1 MSNET
6 FFRRL
11 DEYLPEQA
19 PPPGNTGP
27 VKWLRE
33 NLFSGPVNSVATV
46 LIVALFAWIIWGF
59 VSWFFLTSTFHGET
73 QQACRMAT
81 QATLLEERLG
91 SLRSEQRRLDNISGE
106 EGSAFDDRRFKA
118 FVNNLGNLAAK
129 DIPKS
134 YADILKNEANVE
146 LNNAELAKFE
156 AAQAER
162 KAAILEWIE
171 AGGEGEAPGRT
182 RDARLKKAFDG
193 DTVHPDAEKFFVDG
207 PDQLDWAGAGAMI
220 ASSLAARDL
229 DKAQEGVETL
239 QPFVDW
245 GKANSGACH
254 AVFKKNY
261 WQLLVN
267 AYDRDQLWRP
277 ILVALL
283 LIPVLAFVMV
293 PRLREGSI
301 GMVLGISTGLFPFVA
316 FFVLSGAALKLS
328 HFEPIQGAYPNID
341 VEELTQKQM
350 DDALAEIGL
359 RLSRRD
365 GQWVEG
371 QSLEFVDQ
379 WSVRLST
386 GEVAE
391 VLPAGFGRTLYGLSA
406 SFTGVTSSETGRL
419 LIAAVALAVLV
430 VLGLVI
436 AQTRFGRVAR
446 PFLRFLQFVAG
457 FAIVIAIWGTVINNP
472 HFEHKRGLLDLTEDP
487 IEDLPPEEL
496 EAKYGAHNQLGR
508 LPQAIQ
514 LTALMT
520 RDPASIG
527 ATQEEQDAAWAEFAD
542 NPIYDMNRDGVVDG
556 EDDLNADDRINATD
570 LAESRGD
577 HAPGNIVFLTHVPVE
592 NTWGGILITMILGL
606 IGSAFALRAGILLA
620 LGRQSTLPVVR
631 YLSTGFIE
639 GMRGVPLIT
648 ILIMSVFV
656 LPLILPIQFQPQPL
670 VATLVAV
677 CLFGTAY
684 MAEVI
689 RGGLQAIPKGQYEA
703 AQSLGLSY
711 WQETNLIIVPQATRT
726 VIPAIVNTLIG
737 LFKDTTLVIVI
748 GLLDVLT
755 VMRNK
760 IVTKVEW
767 NQTLMEGLIYVA
779 IFFFIF
785 MFGLSRYS
793 MWLEERFGILKQR

>member
-6 FFRRL
+6 FVRRL
-11 DEYLPEQA
+11 DEYLPDQA

-33 NLFSGPVNSVATV
+33 NLFSGPVNSIATL
-46 LIVALFAWIIWGF
+46 LIVVIFGWVIWGF
-59 VSWFFLTSTFHGET
+59 FNWFFLTSTFHGET

-81 QATLLEERLG
+81 QATLIEERLT
-91 SLRSEQRRLDNISGE
+91 SLRSEQRRLDRISGV

-134 YADILKNEANVE
+134 YADILKNAEWVE
-146 LNNAELAKFE
+146 LNKAEIAKYA
-156 AAQAER
+156 AAQADR
-162 KAAILEWIE
+162 RAAIEAWID
-171 AGGEGEAPGRT
+171 AGGVGEAPGRT
-182 RDARLKKAFDG
+182 RDPKLKKAYEG

-220 ASSLAARDL
+220 ASAVQARDL
-229 DKAQEGVETL
+229 AKAQEGVDAL
-239 QPFVDW
+239 SPFVEW
-245 GKANSGACH
+245 GKSNSGACH

-277 ILVALL
+277 IMVALL

-293 PRLREGSI
+293 PRLREGTV

-316 FFVLSGAALKLS
+316 FFVLSGAALKLA
-328 HFEPIQGAYPNID
+328 HFEPIQGAYPNIPI
-341 VEELTQKQM
+341 EEMTQHEL
-350 DDALAEIGL
+350 DDALAEVGL
-359 RLSRRD
+359 RLSRRE

-379 WSVRLST
+379 WSVKLST
-386 GEVAE
+386 GEVTE
-391 VLPAGFGRTLYGLSA
+391 VLAPGFGRTVYGLTAAFNS
-406 SFTGVTSSETGRL
+406 VTTSETGRL
-419 LIAAVALAVLV
+419 LIAAVALAVLL
-430 VLGLVI
+430 VLGVVI
-436 AQTRFGRVAR
+436 ARTRFGRVAR
-446 PFLRFLQFVAG
+446 PFLRFLQFVSG

-472 HFEHKRGLLDLTEDP
+472 HFEHKRGLLDLTADP
-487 IEDLPPEEL
+487 IEDLAPEEL
-496 EAKYGAHNQLGR
+496 EAKYGAHTQLGR
-508 LPQAIQ
+508 LPKGVQ

-520 RDPASIG
+520 RDPETIG
-527 ATQEEQDAAWAEFAD
+527 ATQAEQDAAWADIAD
-542 NPIYDMNRDGVVDG
+542 NPIYDMNRDGVVNPQ
-556 EDDLNADDRINATD
+556 DDINGDDRINATD

-577 HAPGNIVFLTHVPVE
+577 HAPGNIVFLSHVPVE

-779 IFFFIF
+779 VFFFIF

>member
-1 MSNET
+1 
-6 FFRRL
+6 
-11 DEYLPEQA
+11 
-19 PPPGNTGP
+19 
-27 VKWLRE
+27 
-33 NLFSGPVNSVATV
+33 
-46 LIVALFAWIIWGF
+46 
-59 VSWFFLTSTFHGET
+59 
-73 QQACRMAT
+73 MAT

-91 SLRSEQRRLDNISGE
+91 SLRPSSAGWTASAVSR
-106 EGSAFDDRRFKA
+106 GSAFEDRRFKA
-118 FVNNLGNLAAK
+118 FVNNLANLASK

-134 YADILKNEANVE
+134 YADILKNEANVAFNKGE
-146 LNNAELAKFE
+146 IAKFD
-156 AAQAER
+156 AAQAAR
-162 KAAILEWIE
+162 KAAIVEWIE
-171 AGGEGEAPGRT
+171 AGGVGEAPDRT
-182 RDARLKKAFDG
+182 RDARLKKAFEG
-193 DTVHPDAEKFFVDG
+193 DTVHPDAERFFVDG
-207 PDQLDWAGAGAMI
+207 PDQIDWAAAGAMI
-220 ASSLAARDL
+220 ASSLKTGNLDAA
-229 DKAQEGVETL
+229 QQGVDQL

-245 GKANSGACH
+245 GKSNSGACH

-328 HFEPIQGAYPNID
+328 HFEPIQGAYPNIA
-341 VEELTQKQM
+341 VEEMTQQQM
-350 DDALAEIGL
+350 DDALAEVGL

-371 QSLEFVDQ
+371 QSLEFVGQ

-391 VLPAGFGRTLYGLSA
+391 ILPPGFGRTFYGLSA
-406 SFTGVTSSETGRL
+406 TFTSITSSETGRL
-419 LIAAVALAVLV
+419 LIAIGALVLLI

-472 HFEHKRGLLDLTEDP
+472 HFEHKRGLLDLTADP
-487 IEDLPPEEL
+487 IEKLAQEDL
-496 EAKYGAHNQLGR
+496 EAKYGAHNELGR
-508 LPQAIQ
+508 LPKAV
-514 LTALMT
+514 TFNALMT

-527 ATQEEQDAAWAEFAD
+527 VTQAQQDAAWAEIAD
-542 NPIYDMNRDGVVDG
+542 NPIYDMNRDGVVDAQ
-556 EDDLNADDRINATD
+556 DDLNADDRINATD

-606 IGSAFALRAGILLA
+606 VGSAFAMRAGILLA

-767 NQTLMEGLIYVA
+767 NQTLTEGLIYVA

>member
-6 FFRRL
+6 FYRRL

-33 NLFSGPVNSVATV
+33 NLFSGPVNTIATV
-46 LIVALFAWIIWGF
+46 LIVALFAWMIWGF
-59 VSWFFLTSTFHGET
+59 VNWFFLTSTFHGQT

-81 QATLLEERLG
+81 QGVLLEERLG
-91 SLRSEQRRLDNISGE
+91 SLRSEQRRLDRISGV

-134 YADILKNEANVE
+134 YADLLKN
-146 LNNAELAKFE
+146 AETVADNDAQIAAFD
-156 AAQAER
+156 AAQEER
-162 KAAILEWIE
+162 KAAIDAWI
-171 AGGEGEAPGRT
+171 AGGGVGEAPGET
-182 RDARLKKAFDG
+182 RDPQLRRAFPG
-193 DTVHPDAEKFFVDG
+193 DDVHPDAEKFFVEG
-207 PDQLDWAGAGAMI
+207 PDQLPWEEAGAMI
-220 ASSLAARDL
+220 ASSLTTRSL
-229 DKAQEGVETL
+229 DQAQEGVDML
-239 QPFVDW
+239 GPFVDF
-245 GKANSGACH
+245 GRSNAGACH
-254 AVFKKNY
+254 TVFKKNY

-293 PRLREGSI
+293 PRLREGSV
-301 GMVLGISTGLFPFVA
+301 GMVLGVATGLFPFVA

-328 HFEPIQGAYPNID
+328 HFEPITGSYPN
-341 VEELTQKQM
+341 VQVQELTQLQV
-350 DDALAEIGL
+350 DDAKAEVAL
-359 RLSRRD
+359 RLSRET
-365 GQWVEG
+365 GQWVEA

-379 WSVRLST
+379 WTVRNAQ
-386 GEVAE
+386 GNEVE
-391 VLPAGFGRTLYGLSA
+391 VMPAGLGRTLYGLTA
-406 SFTGVTSSETGRL
+406 SVNDITSSETGRL
-419 LIAAVALAVLV
+419 LIALAAVIILVL
-430 VLGLVI
+430 LGIII
-436 AQTRFGRVAR
+436 ARTRFGRVAR
-446 PFLRFLQFVAG
+446 PFLRFLQAVMG
-457 FAIVIAIWGTVINNP
+457 FFIVIAIWGTVINNP
-472 HFEHKRGLLDLTEDP
+472 QHEHKPGLLDASKEPLE
-487 IEDLPPEEL
+487 ELSKAEL
-496 EAKYGAHNQLGR
+496 EAKYGDHRNLGR
-508 LPQAIQ
+508 LPSAIR
-514 LTALMT
+514 LNALMT
-520 RDPASIG
+520 RDPAEIG
-527 ATQEEQDAAWAEFAD
+527 ATAEEQAAAWAPYQD
-542 NPIYDMNRDGVVDG
+542 QPIYDMNRDGVVNA

-570 LAESRGD
+570 LADSRGD

-606 IGSAFALRAGILLA
+606 VGSAFALRAGILLA
-620 LGRQSTLPVVR
+620 LGRQSTLPVIR

-779 IFFFIF
+779 VFFFIF

>member
-6 FFRRL
+6 FVRRL
-11 DEYLPEQA
+11 DEYLPDQA
-19 PPPGNTGP
+19 PPPGDTGP

-33 NLFSGPVNSVATV
+33 NLFSGPVNSIATL
-46 LIVALFAWIIWGF
+46 LIVVIFGWVIWGF
-59 VSWFFLTSTFHGET
+59 FNWFFLTSTFHGET

-81 QATLLEERLG
+81 QATLIEERLT
-91 SLRSEQRRLDNISGE
+91 SLRSEQRRLDRISGV

-134 YADILKNEANVE
+134 YADILKNAEWVE
-146 LNNAELAKFE
+146 LNKAEIAKYA
-156 AAQAER
+156 AAQADR
-162 KAAILEWIE
+162 RAAIEAWID
-171 AGGEGEAPGRT
+171 AGGVGEAPGRT
-182 RDARLKKAFDG
+182 RDPKLKKAYEG

-220 ASSLAARDL
+220 ASAVQARDL
-229 DKAQEGVETL
+229 AKAQEGVDAL
-239 QPFVDW
+239 SPFVEW
-245 GKANSGACH
+245 GKSNSGACH

-277 ILVALL
+277 IMVALL

-293 PRLREGSI
+293 PRLREGTV

-316 FFVLSGAALKLS
+316 FFVLSGAALKLA
-328 HFEPIQGAYPNID
+328 HFEPIQGAYPNIPI
-341 VEELTQKQM
+341 EEMTQHEM
-350 DDALAEIGL
+350 DNALAEVGL
-359 RLSRRD
+359 RLSRRE

-379 WSVRLST
+379 WSVKLST
-386 GEVAE
+386 GEVTE
-391 VLPAGFGRTLYGLSA
+391 VLTPGFGRTVYGLTAAFNS
-406 SFTGVTSSETGRL
+406 VTTSETGRL
-419 LIAAVALAVLV
+419 LIAAVALAVLL
-430 VLGLVI
+430 VLGVVI
-436 AQTRFGRVAR
+436 ARTRFGRVAR
-446 PFLRFLQFVAG
+446 PFLRFLQFVSG

-472 HFEHKRGLLDLTEDP
+472 HFEHKRGLLDLTADP
-487 IEDLPPEEL
+487 IEDLAPEEL
-496 EAKYGAHNQLGR
+496 EAKYGAHTQLGR
-508 LPQAIQ
+508 LPKGVQ

-520 RDPASIG
+520 RDPETIG
-527 ATQEEQDAAWAEFAD
+527 ATQAEQDAAWADIAD
-542 NPIYDMNRDGVVDG
+542 NPIYDMNRDGVVNPQ
-556 EDDLNADDRINATD
+556 DDINGDDWINATD

-577 HAPGNIVFLTHVPVE
+577 HAPGNIVFLSHVPVE

-779 IFFFIF
+779 VFFFIF

>member
-1 MSNET
+1 MSDQS

-11 DEYLPEQA
+11 DEYLPDQA

-33 NLFSGPVNSVATV
+33 NLFSGVLNSIATV
-46 LIVALFAWIIWGF
+46 VIGLLFIWVIWGF
-59 VSWFFLTSTFHGET
+59 FDWSVLSSTSHGQT

-91 SLRSEQRRLDNISGE
+91 SLRSEQRRLERISGTP
-106 EGSAFDDRRFKA
+106 GSAFDDRRFKA
-118 FVNNLGNLAAK
+118 FIKNLSNLAAT

-134 YADILKNEANVE
+134 YADLLKNADNVDA
-146 LNNAELAKFE
+146 NNAELAKFD
-156 AAQAER
+156 AAQADR
-162 KAAILEWIE
+162 RAAIEAWI
-171 AGGEGEAPGRT
+171 ADGADGEAPAET
-182 RDARLKKAFDG
+182 RDPKLKRAYEG
-193 DTVHPDAEKFFVDG
+193 DTVHPDAEKFFVEG
-207 PDQLDWAGAGAMI
+207 PDQLDWAGAGALI
-220 ASSLAARDL
+220 ATSLEARSLDPAA
-229 DKAQEGVETL
+229 EGVEQL
-239 QPFVDW
+239 RGFVQW
-245 GKANSGACH
+245 GKANDGACH
-254 AVFKKNY
+254 TMFKKNY

-277 ILVALL
+277 LLVALL
-283 LIPVLAFVMV
+283 LIPALAFVMV
-293 PRLREGSI
+293 PRLREGSV
-301 GMVLGISTGLFPFVA
+301 GMVLGLTTGAFPFVA

-328 HFEPIQGAYPNID
+328 HFEPIQGSYPNVPI
-341 VEELTQKQM
+341 EEMTQAQY
-350 DDALAEIGL
+350 DDARAQVAM
-359 RLSRRD
+359 RLSRES

-371 QSLEFVDQ
+371 QSLVFVDQ
-379 WSVRLST
+379 WSVQTSQRET
-386 GEVAE
+386 VEVMA
-391 VLPAGFGRTLYGLSA
+391 PGFGRTLYGLS
-406 SFTGVTSSETGRL
+406 STFNDITSAEMGRL
-419 LIAAVALAVLV
+419 LIALAA
-430 VLGLVI
+430 LVI
-436 AQTRFGRVAR
+436 LVLLGVIIARTRLGRVAR
-446 PFLRFLQFVAG
+446 PLLRFLQFVMG

-472 HFEHKRGLLDLTEDP
+472 QFEHKRGLLDFSPHP
-487 IEDLPPEEL
+487 IEELSVKDLT
-496 EAKYGAHNQLGR
+496 AKYGAHRNLGA
-508 LPQAIQ
+508 LPEPIQ
-514 LTALMT
+514 LTAAMT
-520 RDPASIG
+520 RDPVSLG
-527 ATQEEQDAAWAEFAD
+527 LEQADQVAAWAGYQD
-542 NPIYDMNRDGVVDG
+542 QPVYDMNRDGEVDAD
-556 EDDLNADDRINATD
+556 DDLNADDRIDAAD
-570 LAESRGD
+570 LAEARGD
-577 HAPGNIVFLTHVPVE
+577 HAPGNVVFLTHVAVE
-592 NTWGGILITMILGL
+592 NTWGGVLITMILGL
-606 IGSAFALRAGILLA
+606 VGSAFALRAGILLA

-760 IVTKVEW
+760 IVTRVEW
-767 NQTLMEGLIYVA
+767 NQTLLEGLIYVA
-779 IFFFIF
+779 VFFFIF

>member
-11 DEYLPEQA
+11 DEYLPDQA

-33 NLFSGPVNSVATV
+33 NLFSGPVNSIATV
-46 LIVALFAWIIWGF
+46 LIVAIFGTVIWGF
-59 VSWFFLTSTFHGET
+59 FNWFFLTSTFHGET

-81 QATLLEERLG
+81 QATLLEERMG
-91 SLRSEQRRLDNISGE
+91 SLRSEQRRLDRISGV

-118 FVNNLGNLAAK
+118 FVNNLGNLASK

-134 YADILKNEANVE
+134 YADLLKNADWVA
-146 LNNAELAKFE
+146 LNRAEIAKYE
-156 AAQAER
+156 AAQAGRLE
-162 KAAILEWIE
+162 AIEAWIE
-171 AGGEGEAPGRT
+171 AGGVGEAPGRT
-182 RDARLKKAFDG
+182 RDPKLKKAYDG
-193 DTVHPDAEKFFVDG
+193 NTVHPDAEKFFIDG
-207 PDQLDWAGAGAMI
+207 PDQLDWQGAGATI
-220 ASSLAARDL
+220 ASALQARDL
-229 DKAQEGVETL
+229 AKAQEGIEAL
-239 QPFVDW
+239 RPFVDW
-245 GKANSGACH
+245 GKANNGACH
-254 AVFKKNY
+254 TVLKKNY

-293 PRLREGSI
+293 PRLREGSV

-316 FFVLSGAALKLS
+316 FFVLSGMALKLS
-328 HFEPIQGAYPNID
+328 HFEPIQGAYPNIPI
-341 VEELTQKQM
+341 EELTQHQM
-350 DDALAEIGL
+350 DDALAEVGL
-359 RLSRRD
+359 RLSRQN

-386 GEVAE
+386 GEVTD
-391 VLPAGFGRTLYGLSA
+391 VLPAGFGRTMYGLTA
-406 SFTGVTSSETGRL
+406 SFNSVTSSESGRL
-419 LIAAVALAVLV
+419 LIAATALVFLV
-430 VLGLVI
+430 VLGLLI

-472 HFEHKRGLLDLTEDP
+472 HFEHKRGLLDLTADP
-487 IEDLPPEEL
+487 LEELAPEEL
-496 EAKYGAHNQLGR
+496 EAKYGAHTQLGR
-508 LPQAIQ
+508 LPKGVQ

-520 RDPASIG
+520 RDPNAIG
-527 ATQEEQDAAWAEFAD
+527 VTQADQDAAWADIVD
-542 NPIYDMNRDGVVDG
+542 NPVYDMNRDGVVNAQ
-556 EDDLNADDRINATD
+556 DDVNGDDRINATD

-639 GMRGVPLIT
+639 GMRGGPLIT

>member
-6 FFRRL
+6 FHRRL
-11 DEYLPEQA
+11 DEYLPDQA

-33 NLFSGPVNSVATV
+33 NLFSGPVNTVATV
-46 LIVALFAWIIWGF
+46 IIVALFAWIIWGF
-59 VSWFFLTSTFHGET
+59 VNWFFLTSTFHGQT

-81 QATLLEERLG
+81 QGVLLEERLG
-91 SLRSEQRRLDNISGE
+91 SLRSEQRRLDRISGV

-134 YADILKNEANVE
+134 YTDLIKNADTVAKNDALLADFEAN
-146 LNNAELAKFE
+146 
-156 AAQAER
+156 QAER
-162 KAAILEWIE
+162 LVAIKAWI
-171 AGGEGEAPGRT
+171 AGGGVGEAPGESRAPQL
-182 RDARLKKAFDG
+182 RRAFPG
-193 DTVHPDAEKFFVDG
+193 DEVHPDAEPFFVEG
-207 PDQLDWAGAGAMI
+207 PSQLPWEAAGAMI
-220 ASSLAARDL
+220 ASSLSDRTL
-229 DKAQEGVETL
+229 DRAQEGVEQL
-239 QPFVDW
+239 RPFVDW
-245 GKANSGACH
+245 GKANAGACH
-254 AVFKKNY
+254 TVFKKNY

-293 PRLREGSI
+293 PRLREGSV
-301 GMVLGISTGLFPFVA
+301 GMVLGVATGLFPFVA

-328 HFEPIQGAYPNID
+328 HFEPIAGAYPNVP
-341 VEELTQKQM
+341 VEQMTQLQV
-350 DDALAEIGL
+350 DDAKAEVAL
-359 RLSRRD
+359 RLSRQE
-365 GQWVEG
+365 GQWVEA

-379 WSVRLST
+379 WTVRTSQ
-386 GEVAE
+386 GAE
-391 VLPAGFGRTLYGLSA
+391 VEVMAAGLGRSLYGLTAQINSI
-406 SFTGVTSSETGRL
+406 TSSETGRL
-419 LIAAVALAVLV
+419 LIALVAVVILVL
-430 VLGLVI
+430 LGLII
-436 AQTRFGRVAR
+436 ARTRFGRVAR
-446 PFLRFLQFVAG
+446 PFLRFVQAVMG
-457 FAIVIAIWGTVINNP
+457 FFIVIAIWGTVINNP
-472 HFEHKRGLLDLTEDP
+472 QHEHKPGLLDASKDP
-487 IEDLPPEEL
+487 LETLSKAEL
-496 EAKYGAHNQLGR
+496 EAKYGDHRQLGA
-508 LPQAIQ
+508 LPSSIR

-520 RDPASIG
+520 RNPAEIG
-527 ATQEEQDAAWAEFAD
+527 VGAEDQAAAWAPYQD
-542 NPIYDMNRDGVVDG
+542 QPVYDMNRDGVVDAA
-556 EDDLNADDRINATD
+556 DDLNADDRINATD

-592 NTWGGILITMILGL
+592 NTWGGVLITMILGL
-606 IGSAFALRAGILLA
+606 VGSAFALRAGILLA
-620 LGRQSTLPVVR
+620 LGRQSTLPVIR

-779 IFFFIF
+779 VFFFIF

>member
-46 LIVALFAWIIWGF
+46 IIVALFAWVIWAF
-59 VSWFFLTSTFHGET
+59 VSWFFLTSTVHGET

-91 SLRSEQRRLDNISGE
+91 SLRTEQRRLDRISGQ
-106 EGSAFDDRRFKA
+106 EGSAFEDRRFKA
-118 FVNNLGNLAAK
+118 FVNNLANLASK

-134 YADILKNEANVE
+134 YADILKNEANVAF
-146 LNNAELAKFE
+146 NKGKIAKFD
-156 AAQAER
+156 AAQAAR
-162 KAAILEWIE
+162 KAAIVEWIE
-171 AGGEGEAPGRT
+171 AGGVGEAPDRT
-182 RDARLKKAFDG
+182 RDARLKKAFEG
-193 DTVHPDAEKFFVDG
+193 DTVHPDAERFFVDG
-207 PDQLDWAGAGAMI
+207 PDQIDWAAAGAMI
-220 ASSLAARDL
+220 ASSLKTGNLDAA
-229 DKAQEGVETL
+229 QQGVDQL

-245 GKANSGACH
+245 GKSNSGACH

-328 HFEPIQGAYPNID
+328 HFEPIQGAYPNIA
-341 VEELTQKQM
+341 VEEMTQQQM
-350 DDALAEIGL
+350 DDALAEVGL

-371 QSLEFVDQ
+371 QSLEFVGQ

-391 VLPAGFGRTLYGLSA
+391 ILPPGFGRTFYGLSA
-406 SFTGVTSSETGRL
+406 TFTSITSSETGRL
-419 LIAAVALAVLV
+419 LIAIGALVLLI

-472 HFEHKRGLLDLTEDP
+472 HFEHKRGLLDLTADP
-487 IEDLPPEEL
+487 IEKLAQEDL
-496 EAKYGAHNQLGR
+496 EAKYGAHNELGR
-508 LPQAIQ
+508 LPKAV
-514 LTALMT
+514 TFNALMT

-527 ATQEEQDAAWAEFAD
+527 VTQAQQDAAWAEIAD
-542 NPIYDMNRDGVVDG
+542 NPIYDMNRDGVVDAQ
-556 EDDLNADDRINATD
+556 DDLNADDRINATD

-606 IGSAFALRAGILLA
+606 VGSAFAMRAGILLA

-767 NQTLMEGLIYVA
+767 NQTLTEGLIYVA